1 MKTTVARAGLV
12 LAALTCA
19 GVRPAQAAPPLTT
32 IQDQMFRADGTP
44 VSGTLIISWKGFV
57 ASDNSNI
64 PTNSIR
70 VPVSGGTL
78 RVRLTP
84 TTTAQTLTFRLAR
97 EEFAIQVLRVREIMG
112 LQDITAV
119 PQTPHYMKG
128 VINLRGKIVP
138 VVDLRA
144 KFGFPEVEAT
154 PATCIIVVQLQSSRD
169 TVLMGLLVDAA
180 SEVLNFV
187 PGDIENTPDFGQ
199 GVSTPYLLGIAKMKG
214 AVKMLL
220 NIDEVLSS
228 SEVKTVWS
236 PSFNRCTL

>member
-1 MKTTVARAGLV
+1 MATATAEPKLFPQVAKPGEASSVDPR
-12 LAALTCA
+12 
-19 GVRPAQAAPPLTT
+19 
-32 IQDQMFRADGTP
+32 
-44 VSGTLIISWKGFV
+44 SGKY
-57 ASDNSNI
+57 
-64 PTNSIR
+64 
-70 VPVSGGTL
+70 
-78 RVRLTP
+78 
-84 TTTAQTLTFRLAR
+84 LTFRLAR

-144 KFGFPEVEAT
+144 KFRFPEVEAT
-154 PATCIIVVQLQSSRD
+154 PATCIIVVQLQSGRE
-169 TVLMGLLVDAA
+169 TVLMGLLVDAV
-180 SEVLNFV
+180 SEVLNFA

-228 SEVKTVWS
+228 SEVQ
-236 PSFNRCTL
+236 NLETLLQ